1 MHRVNVM
8 LEEEQVRALKE
19 RARQK
24 RTSVS
29 ALLRD
34 LIDQDRGLREASALA
49 RRPSILDLVGVVEGP
64 GDEGARR
71 HDEILY
77 GKP

>member
-1 MHRVNVM
+1 MERVNVM
-8 LEEEQVRALKE
+8 LEEEQICALKE
-19 RARQK
+19 RARRK

-34 LIDQDRGLREASALA
+34 LIDRDRDLSEASAYA
-49 RRPSILDLVGVVEGP
+49 RRPSILDLIGVVEGP
-64 GDEGARR
+64 NDEGARR